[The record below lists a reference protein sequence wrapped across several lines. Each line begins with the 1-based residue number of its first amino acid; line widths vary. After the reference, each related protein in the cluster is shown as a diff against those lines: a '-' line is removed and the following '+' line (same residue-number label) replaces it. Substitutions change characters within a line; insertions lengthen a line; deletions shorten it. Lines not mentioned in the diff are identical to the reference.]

1 MHASPSD
8 LNPGA
13 PHEFRRHER
22 THLFLGAV
30 LYSNAGSG
38 PVHVRDISPTG
49 ALIEGT
55 IVPEVGEEMVLRRAK
70 LEVSGKVAWKAG
82 RKAGLA
88 FKTVIFVAEWM
99 LKQASAHQGRVDHII
114 QSIRSGG
121 ANRPGEPSVQP
132 QPPAAMAEVELQLQL
147 EQLKGNL
154 AELEQG
160 LLGDVVLVA
169 THPEIQL
176 LDVALQSIERMLLN
190 LRHMPPEQRAP
201 GVLRDSPGNATI

>member
-1 MHASPSD
+1 
-8 LNPGA
+8 
-13 PHEFRRHER
+13 
-22 THLFLGAV
+22 LFLGAV
-30 LYSNAGSG
+30 LYSNAGSC

-70 LEVSGKVAWKAG
+70 LEVSGKIAWKAG

-121 ANRPGEPSVQP
+121 AIRQGEPSVQS
-132 QPPAAMAEVELQLQL
+132 QPPFSMAEVELQLQA
-147 EQLKGNL
+147 LKGNL

-176 LDVALQSIERMLLN
+176 LDVALQSIDRMLLN
-190 LRHMPPEQRAP
+190 LRHLPKEERGPEE
-201 GVLRDSPGNATI
+201 LRESPGDAQQ

>member
-30 LYSNAGSG
+30 LYSNAGSC

-70 LEVSGKVAWKAG
+70 LEVSGMVAWKAG

-121 ANRPGEPSVQP
+121 AVRPGEPNGQS
-132 QPPAAMAEVELQLQL
+132 QPPFSMAEVELQLQA
-147 EQLKGNL
+147 LKGNL

-160 LLGDVVLVA
+160 LLGDIVLVA

-176 LDVALQSIERMLLN
+176 LDVALQSIDRMLLN
-190 LRHMPPEQRAP
+190 LGHLPHGQRAP
-201 GVLRDSPGNATI
+201 KELRESPGDAQQ